1 MPRNEI
7 AAIIGLIVVLA
18 AAVVGPPRLRG
29 MPRSPQAVGNLVIL
43 FVVVFAIVWIALR
56 LINY

>member
-7 AAIIGLIVVLA
+7 AAIIGLIVVVLA
-18 AAVVGPPRLRG
+18 VFAGPPSVRG
-29 MPRSPQAVGNLVIL
+29 APRTAQGIGTLVAI
-43 FVVVFAIVWIALR
+43 FVIAFAIVCIALR